1 MHVFIWHKW
10 KGMLTWNRSLK
21 MKHLK
26 KGGKI
31 YYQWNHESIY
41 VINFVSHKND
51 FDDSNLKW
59 VLLKSWSWFF
69 SWMIVT
75 CIPCIH
81 DMIFMQ
87 FFVFMKYLS
96 HHPIISFQYSSS
108 DDMNAWDIHEFIL
121 MYANEKFR
129 SCMVGCNGTN

>member
-1 MHVFIWHKW
+1 MSFI
-10 KGMLTWNRSLK
+10 
-21 MKHLK
+21 
-26 KGGKI
+26 KI
-31 YYQWNHESIY
+31 MILIYQIEWIENE
-41 VINFVSHKND
+41 
-51 FDDSNLKW
+51 W
-59 VLLKSWSWFF
+59 WFF

-87 FFVFMKYLS
+87 FFILMKYLS

-121 MYANEKFR
+121 MYTNEKLW
-129 SCMVGCNGTN
+129 SCMVGYNLTKLIPSWYETFMICNDACNTYAF